1 MMEINGRNIVIF
13 LLKIVDILILILMFY
28 AIAMLIYTN
37 YQSFDIIPF
46 SIYGLLAVGS
56 FLLFYYVRKIFTT
69 METKPLAGPE
79 AMVGKI
85 GTVTSDLNPAGEIKV
100 EGIIWKA
107 VMEDRSSCLK
117 GEKVIVTGF
126 ENLQLKVRKI
136 N

>member
-1 MMEINGRNIVIF
+1 MEINGRNIVIF
-13 LLKIVDILILILMFY
+13 LLKIIDILILILMIY
-28 AIAMLIYTN
+28 AIVMLVYTN
-37 YQSFDIIPF
+37 YQSFDFYSF
-46 SIYGLLAVGS
+46 SIYGSLTVGS

-69 METKPLAGPE
+69 MESKPLAGPE
-79 AMVGKI
+79 SMVGKTGI
-85 GTVTSDLNPAGEIKV
+85 VVSDLKPVGEINV

-107 VMEDRSSCLK
+107 VMEDKSNCSK